1 MSSPSLPASQSA
13 LPASAIWGR
22 VLPWLVLLAAGVFCV
37 HYYLDLKK
45 GFFDDVYIYLA
56 VARNA
61 IDYGTWQYYPHVT
74 ERGALLASSPVRIL
88 VLTAAAGIS
97 ELVGHGAR
105 TLLDAKI
112 TLMLSGLVTWL
123 VFLPFWR
130 RKPSA
135 FVWLGA
141 ALLLLATCLD
151 TIFEFEGGLLLM
163 WIATLAMLAR
173 EQQAN
178 VRALGWLL
186 PIGPLIRPD
195 LTLPILVLYFVHLA
209 LHRGRLWPQIKAAMI
224 PVAVFAVAWIVL
236 CAVMNVWPV
245 PVTYWGKSAIPF
257 LFEKM
262 TLLRALPE
270 RLGVSMLMRPQLS
283 STGNTVAGW
292 VCILGALGAVA
303 VNRPR
308 IGWPAIAALVL
319 TYVLVFYRM
328 PANFWWYYQNI
339 LSLMVGMFLGRA
351 FTASRQDPQRLLA
364 GGLGLLLIAAL
375 CYGRLPNDGPGQWR
389 TAEQSR
395 AQGYLSI
402 TLARTGRGTF
412 EFPGIGEFILRNP
425 EIGMMSY
432 YAQSPIFQWDSAGLA
447 QPLDNPLV
455 TRSRMRHFYP
465 STLRRPAQDDAQA
478 IVDRAGHPI
487 PVLDVWAM
495 EDRNYDQARKSCR
508 WVLPKQALCINQYR
522 ILTPT
527 QAKETP

>member
-1 MSSPSLPASQSA
+1 MSSPALPAFQSA
-13 LPASAIWGR
+13 RPASAIWTR
-22 VLPWLVLLAAGVFCV
+22 ALPWLVLLAASVFCV

-61 IDYGTWQYYPHVT
+61 IDYGTWQYYPHIT
-74 ERGALLASSPVRIL
+74 DRGALLASSPLRIV

-97 ELVGHGAR
+97 ELIGHGGR
-105 TLLDAKI
+105 TLFDAKI
-112 TLMLSGLVTWL
+112 TLMLSGLLTWL
-123 VFLPFWR
+123 AFLPFWR
-130 RKPSA
+130 RRLSA
-135 FVWLGA
+135 FAWLGA
-141 ALLLLATCLD
+141 ALTLLATCMD

-163 WIATLAMLAR
+163 WVATLALLAR
-173 EQQAN
+173 EQPAN
-178 VRALGWLL
+178 LRSLGWLL

-195 LTLPILVLYFVHLA
+195 LTLPILVLCLVHLA
-209 LHRGRLWPQIKAAMI
+209 LRRGRLLPQIKAALV
-224 PVAVFAVAWIVL
+224 PVAVFATAWIVL
-236 CAVMNVWPV
+236 CTLMDVWPV

-262 TLLRALPE
+262 TLLAALPE
-270 RLGVSMLMRPQLS
+270 RLGVSMLMRTQLS
-283 STGNTVAGW
+283 PAGNAVAGW
-292 VCILGALGAVA
+292 ACILGALGALA
-303 VNRPR
+303 LNRPR
-308 IGWPAIAALVL
+308 IGWPAITAMVL
-319 TYVLVFYRM
+319 AYVLIFYRM

-351 FTASRQDPQRLLA
+351 FGAPQQEPQRLLA
-364 GGLGLLLIAAL
+364 GGLGLLLVVAL

-395 AQGYLSI
+395 AQGYLSVA
-402 TLARTGRGTF
+402 LARTDRGTF
-412 EFPGIGEFILRNP
+412 ELPGVGEFILRNP

-447 QPLDNPLV
+447 QPLDHPLV
-455 TRSRMRHFYP
+455 SNSRMRHFYP
-465 STLRRPAQDDAQA
+465 GPLHRPAQDDAQV

-495 EDRNYDQARKSCR
+495 EDRKYDEARKVCR

-522 ILTPT
+522 TLTPT
-527 QAKETP
+527 QTKETP